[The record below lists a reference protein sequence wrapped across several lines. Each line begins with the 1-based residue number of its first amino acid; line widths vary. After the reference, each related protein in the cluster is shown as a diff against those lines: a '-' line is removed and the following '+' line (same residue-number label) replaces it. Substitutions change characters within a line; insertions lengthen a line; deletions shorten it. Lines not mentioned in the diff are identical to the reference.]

1 LIFTRILMAFVAIAA
16 ICASV
21 SVAVFAAAFA
31 LFALVQPYVGNA
43 GGGAVL
49 TGVFAVIA
57 LVIGLLAMPRR
68 RRRRSGDGPSGV
80 AEDLM
85 DLVRDKPMASAG
97 VALAAGIM
105 AMRNPRV
112 ITEVIRAFRSERN
125 ERRKRK
131 D

>member
-1 LIFTRILMAFVAIAA
+1 MIFTRILLAFVSIAA

-21 SVAVFAAAFA
+21 TVAVFAAAFA
-31 LFALVQPYVGNA
+31 LFALVQPYVGSA
-43 GGGAVL
+43 GAGAVL
-49 TGVFAVIA
+49 TGGFALFA
-57 LVIGLLAMPRR
+57 LIVGLIAMPRR
-68 RRRRSGDGPSGV
+68 RRRRHGDGPSGV

-112 ITEVIRAFRSERN
+112 ITEVIRAFRSER
-125 ERRKRK
+125 RKK

>member
-1 LIFTRILMAFVAIAA
+1 LIFTRLLMAFVAIAA

-21 SVAVFAAAFA
+21 TVTVFAAAFA

-43 GGGAVL
+43 GAGAVL
-49 TGVFAVIA
+49 AGVFAVIA
-57 LVIGLLAMPRR
+57 LIVGLIAMPRR
-68 RRRRSGDGPSGV
+68 RRRRRGEGPSGV

-112 ITEVIRAFRSERN
+112 ITEVIRAFRSERS
-125 ERRKRK
+125 ERRKK
-131 D
+131 G

>member
-21 SVAVFAAAFA
+21 TVTVFAAAFA
-31 LFALVQPYVGNA
+31 LFALVQPYVGAA

-49 TGVFAVIA
+49 AGVFAVIA
-57 LVIGLLAMPRR
+57 LIVGLIAMPRR
-68 RRRRSGDGPSGV
+68 RRRRGDGPSGV

-112 ITEVIRAFRSERN
+112 ITEVIRAFRSERS
-125 ERRKRK
+125 ERRKK